1 MNVVKNLPALVK
13 ILGSLPGLHTLKGQ
27 IDSARESGDREAE
40 REAILGATIKWGNH
54 LKKSFDIDIT
64 VEGKENLPAEGP
76 VVYICNHQSFAD
88 IPVLCAVLDTVQFAF
103 VARENLK
110 QVPIYGTWMR
120 RIRSVMIKREDP
132 RAALRA
138 ISEGVDLIKEGFSL
152 LIFPEGTRAK
162 CSQMAEFKAGSIKLA
177 TKPGVPI
184 IPVSINGSY
193 ECFETTEVFRGKC
206 PVGVIIHPAIETAGI
221 SRQEEKALTGKVQ
234 KIVFDGLTQLC
245 ERMGTPIPRDPSEI
259 AAEEAAAAK
268 ETAAAKEA
276 AAETESA

>member
-54 LKKSFDIDIT
+54 LMKSFDIDIS

-120 RIRSVMIKREDP
+120 RIRSVLIKREDP

-138 ISEGVDLIKEGFSL
+138 ISEGVGLIKEGFSL

-184 IPVSINGSY
+184 IPISINGSY

-234 KIVFDGLTQLC
+234 KIVFDGLTKLC
-245 ERMGTPIPRDPSEI
+245 ERMGTPVPRDPSEI